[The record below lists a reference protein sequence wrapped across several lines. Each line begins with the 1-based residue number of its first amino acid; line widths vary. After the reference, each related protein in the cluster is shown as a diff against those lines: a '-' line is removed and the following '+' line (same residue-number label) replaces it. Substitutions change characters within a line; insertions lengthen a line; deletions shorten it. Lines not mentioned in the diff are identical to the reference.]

1 MWHLLRKEIHHRC
14 WCMWQSG
21 CNSEW
26 VSFLWNCHW
35 KFKHVAAARNWNLKF
50 TFPPIPNSAKLNFK
64 LHVPHAG
71 CCWRALRHLFLGVI
85 VELRPG
91 WAICFLAGNQKQ
103 ERATIAKFHA
113 INFLSQRSE
122 QKTPPIQVYI
132 LQNVGFWALCQDLVG
147 SNLCLPNQSELPLY
161 WIWGHAWKTTYW
173 GWGCSFCKLFS
184 QVIILTWAFQW
195 GSQWSTRIK
204 VKLL

>member
-1 MWHLLRKEIHHRC
+1 
-14 WCMWQSG
+14 MWQSG

-50 TFPPIPNSAKLNFK
+50 TFPPIPNSAKTLSYTCHMQAVVDELFGIFSWV
-64 LHVPHAG
+64 LSLSWGRAG
-71 CCWRALRHLFLGVI
+71 PSAVWLETKNKKGPLLQ
-85 VELRPG
+85 
-91 WAICFLAGNQKQ
+91 NS
-103 ERATIAKFHA
+103 

-122 QKTPPIQVYI
+122 QKTPPIQVCI

-184 QVIILTWAFQW
+184 QVIVLTWAFQW
-195 GSQWSTRIK
+195 GSQWSIRIK